1 MTPET
6 VPILFLAS
14 TWALFGYL
22 CGSVSTA
29 IIVCKLMRLPSPYSA
44 GSGNPGATNVLRIG
58 GKWAAII
65 TLLGDALKGL
75 LPVLL
80 TYVCLAS
87 LDTTLSARVSAWLPA
102 LAGFSAF
109 IGHLYPVF
117 FGFKGGKGVATAFG
131 ALAGIAWP
139 VCLLTALTWALVA
152 AISRY
157 SALAALT
164 AFALAPVYA
173 FFWTGG
179 LILTLLLAIMSA
191 MIFWR
196 HKGNI
201 KRLLD
206 GTEGRFGKR

>member
-1 MTPET
+1 MSPEI
-6 VPILFLAS
+6 VPILFLAVA
-14 TWALFGYL
+14 WALFGYL

-29 IIVCKLMRLPSPYSA
+29 IIVCKLMSLPSPYSV

-80 TYVCLAS
+80 AYACLGS
-87 LDTTLSARVSAWLPA
+87 LDATLSARVSGWLPA

-109 IGHLYPVF
+109 VGHLYPVF

-131 ALAGIAWP
+131 ALAGISWP
-139 VCLLTALTWALVA
+139 VCLMTALTWALVA

-179 LILTLLLAIMSA
+179 LFMTVLLVIMSV

-196 HKGNI
+196 HQDNI

-206 GTEGRFGKR
+206 GTEGRFGKN